1 MTEHEPMQLARVADP
16 GDGSERR
23 QGLLATGGVLGAVA
37 ASSCCLV
44 PLLLLSAGA
53 SGAWIGNLTAMMPY
67 QWIFILITVGFLAT
81 GFTMVRRRARAEA
94 CGEAVCASPASRR
107 FVKSAL
113 WGASALVLVAAVYPY
128 LAPVPVAQLVP

>member
-1 MTEHEPMQLARVADP
+1 MTEHEPIRLTRVADP
-16 GDGSERR
+16 CEGSERR
-23 QGLLATGGVLGAVA
+23 QGLLAGGGVLGAVA

-67 QWIFILITVGFLAT
+67 QWIFILITVGFLAA
-81 GFTMVRRRARAEA
+81 GVTMVRRRAGAEA
-94 CGEAVCASPASRR
+94 CGEAVCANPASRR
-107 FVKSAL
+107 VVKSAL

-128 LAPVPVAQLVP
+128 LAPVQLDRLAP

>member
-1 MTEHEPMQLARVADP
+1 MTEHEPMQLTRVADP
-16 GDGSERR
+16 GAGSERR
-23 QGLLATGGVLGAVA
+23 QGLLAGGGVLGAVG

-44 PLLLLSAGA
+44 PLALLSAGA

-81 GFTMVRRRARAEA
+81 GFIMVRRRARAEA
-94 CGEAVCASPASRR
+94 CGEAVCANPASRR
-107 FVKSAL
+107 MVKTAL